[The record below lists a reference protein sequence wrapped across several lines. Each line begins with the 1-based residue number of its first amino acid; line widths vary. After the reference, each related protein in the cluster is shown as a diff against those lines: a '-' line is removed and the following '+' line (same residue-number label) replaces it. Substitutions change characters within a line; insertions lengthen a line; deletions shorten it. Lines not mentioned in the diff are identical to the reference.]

1 MLDINYIIDNKL
13 KVIKELNKRG
23 TDFTDLINDVI
34 KTFLSYKANLTK
46 YEHLNYLKNQ
56 SAEQVKLLKND
67 KNLFLKEIEKAKK
80 ISREQNELSI
90 TVRDLE
96 QNYIE
101 KLKNIPNVPHG
112 TIPIGNNEKNNKVI
126 KIKNSKPIFS
136 FKPLNH
142 WDIISNNC
150 WLDENS
156 IKTISGAR
164 FVYYEEFLSKLRR
177 ALISFFLDNNAKD
190 DYCEI
195 HPPILLNAKP
205 LEGTGQL
212 PKFEDDLFKIKEF
225 NQENS
230 LYLSPTAEVQITNK
244 YRDNILDEEMLPIK
258 LTAATQCFR
267 KEAGSAGRDTRG
279 LIRLHEFTKVEIVQM
294 TTQDNELR
302 TLKDMLKTATRIL
315 DKLKLHYRV
324 VELCTGDL
332 GFSSKKTYDIE
343 VWLPGQE
350 CYREISSCSWCGDF
364 QARRINT
371 KYKNAT
377 GEKKYV
383 YTFNSSSLP
392 IERTIAAIIEN
403 YQTVN
408 GTINI
413 PTILKKYF

>member
-56 SAEQVKLLKND
+56 SAEQAKLLKND

-80 ISREQNELSI
+80 ISHEQNELSI
-90 TVRDLE
+90 IVRDLE

-371 KYKNAT
+371 KYKNAK